1 LNRPY
6 GIFESLPHA
15 GKADYKPYA
24 GKGMA
29 VANGNNRVYQSGIVL
44 KKGVRVTVAFRARA
58 YNP

>member
-1 LNRPY
+1 
-6 GIFESLPHA
+6 
-15 GKADYKPYA
+15 
-24 GKGMA
+24 MA